1 MLFFSHRLR
10 IALATLAITVCSVH
24 GVAAENTYPSKPIK
38 IIVPF
43 SPGGGSD
50 TLARLFQQTIEKN
63 ELLPQPLIVVN
74 VPGAGGTIG
83 SRRAKNAQPDGHTI
97 LFLHEGIV
105 TAKYSGKAP
114 FSHQAFAP
122 IAATGE
128 VGAIIAVH
136 ADSKFTSLSG
146 LLGQAKTNPETI
158 TFGSNLGAPSHF
170 WALLL
175 EKASEAKFRFVQTGG
190 GSKRFG
196 DLKGGHIQVT
206 AFSVSEFQNFKAG
219 GLKALAYLGEKRH
232 SSLPDLPTALE
243 QNIDVTT
250 GNIQGWWAPKNT
262 PPHRVAL
269 LASVLKQAMAAPEM
283 QKRLAAEQIDPIFLN
298 GEELATEL
306 NKREAVISKI
316 GKRELPTMPNLP
328 LVFAI
333 IGGVA
338 AILAFI
344 TKQGDVSFQAPAEPH
359 AEKVATKQQGML
371 DDDAKLK
378 GLIRGAGLAV
388 IALTMVAALQTS
400 PFGFRIVACVF
411 LFFSFRLLMPT
422 KNLADRAKT
431 VIVALIIPFFSHW
444 VFTKILNA
452 DLP

>member
-1 MLFFSHRLR
+1 MFRFIFLHLR
-10 IALATLAITVCSVH
+10 IAMMPFVVLAALFSFTVT
-24 GVAAENTYPSKPIK
+24 AAENNYPAKPIK

-50 TLARLFQQTIEKN
+50 TLARLFQQTIEKS

-83 SRRAKNAQPDGHTI
+83 SRRARNALPDGHTI

-114 FSHQAFAP
+114 FSHQAFTP

-128 VGAIIAVH
+128 VGAVIAVH
-136 ADSKFTSLSG
+136 ADSEFTSLSG
-146 LLGQAKTNPETI
+146 LLEKAKAAPETI

-175 EKASEAKFRFVQTGG
+175 EKASDAKFRFVQTGG

-219 GLKALAYLGEKRH
+219 GLKAVAYLGEKRH

-243 QNIDVTT
+243 QNVDVTT

-262 PPHRVAL
+262 PAQRVAL
-269 LASVLKQAMAAPEM
+269 LASVLKRAMADPEM

-298 GEELATEL
+298 GEELAAEL
-306 NKREAVISKI
+306 TKRETVISKI

-328 LVFAI
+328 LVFAV
-333 IGGVA
+333 IGGIA
-338 AILAFI
+338 ALAALFSLKRGI
-344 TKQGDVSFQAPAEPH
+344 VDESSRPDDRAPRL
-359 AEKVATKQQGML
+359 L
-371 DDDAKLK
+371 DDDAKMK
-378 GLIRGAGLAV
+378 GFFRGASLAV

-400 PFGFRIVACVF
+400 PFGFKIVACVF
-411 LFFSFRLLMPT
+411 LFFSFRLLMPS
-422 KNLADRAKT
+422 KKLAVRAKT
-431 VIVALIIPFFSHW
+431 ILVALVIPFLSHW
-444 VFTKILNA
+444 VFTKLLNV